1 MSAQPTIQTAIDS
14 GVDLKYVGTPA
25 FYEPLVFALD
35 KGRGPSDRMVTRLNE
50 ILAEMRADGTLT
62 DLSLEW
68 YGIDLTT
75 LVAPE

>member
-1 MSAQPTIQTAIDS
+1 
-14 GVDLKYVGTPA
+14 
-25 FYEPLVFALD
+25 
-35 KGRGPSDRMVTRLNE
+35 MVTRLNE